1 MEQDLQQSLET
12 ARVGLDVVQKAGLLG
27 RMVSRILHRRSQ
39 GESAEPRDYRE
50 EARKAALENAVET
63 IRVQEFTVEQALQI
77 LGPDFSLDDLGR
89 VDPTWQRHWAE
100 STSKV
105 GVDDG
110 ERRTW
115 WARLLAGE
123 IQEPGTFSLRTMS
136 VMDTL
141 STREAQ
147 LFARLCDYVWNPTS
161 LALIL
166 PSEESALWKPDFGE
180 VDAMES
186 AGLIRSILTGYSIGP
201 TGAPN
206 GALPLGM
213 VFGNNLFII
222 TGAEGAKLSLRAGN
236 LHLTNVGVEMYKL
249 TTPNYPIPY
258 RDEIISEWRQS
269 YDVRGPGPFHFLKI
283 E

>member
-27 RMVSRILHRRSQ
+27 RMASRILHRRSQ

-50 EARKAALENAVET
+50 EALKAALENAVET
-63 IRVQEFTVEQALQI
+63 IRVQELTVEQALQI

-105 GVDDG
+105 GVDDN

-123 IQEPGTFSLRTMS
+123 IQQPGTFSLRTMA
-136 VMDTL
+136 VMDAL
-141 STREAQ
+141 STREAE
-147 LFARLCDYVWNPTS
+147 LFTRLCDYVWNPTN

-166 PSEESALWKPDFGE
+166 PSEESALWKPTFGE
-180 VDAMES
+180 VNAMES
-186 AGLIRSILTGYSIGP
+186 AGLIRSTVTGYSISRSGP
-201 TGAPN
+201 PD
-206 GALPLGM
+206 GALPIGM
-213 VFGNNLFII
+213 VFGNSLFLI
-222 TGAEGAKLSLRAGN
+222 TSAEGTKLSIPLGD
-236 LHLTNVGVEMYKL
+236 LHLTDVGVEMYKL
-249 TTPNYPIPY
+249 TTPNYPGPY
-258 RDEIISEWRQS
+258 RDEIISKWRQS
-269 YDVRGPGPFHFLKI
+269 YDVRGPIPTGSP
-283 E
+283 

>member
-27 RMVSRILHRRSQ
+27 RMASRILHRRSQ
-39 GESAEPRDYRE
+39 GESAESRDYRE
-50 EARKAALENAVET
+50 EALKAALENAVET

-77 LGPDFSLDDLGR
+77 LGPDFSLDDLGQ

-105 GVDDG
+105 GVDDD

-123 IQEPGTFSLRTMS
+123 IQQPGTFSLRTMS

-141 STREAQ
+141 SAREAE
-147 LFARLCDYVWNPTS
+147 LFTKLCDYVWNPTD
-161 LALIL
+161 LTLIL
-166 PSEESALWKPDFGE
+166 PSKESTLWKPEFGE
-180 VDAMES
+180 VDTMES
-186 AGLIRSILTGYSIGP
+186 AGLIRFNPATGYVLNASD
-201 TGAPN
+201 A
-206 GALPLGM
+206 ALPVGM
-213 VFGNNLFII
+213 MFGNSLFLVK
-222 TGAEGAKLSLRAGN
+222 GAEGAKLSLRAGN

-249 TTPNYPIPY
+249 TTPNYPVPY
-258 RDEIISEWRQS
+258 RDEMISEWRQS
-269 YDVRGPGPFHFLKI
+269 YDVSGPFPVGSP
-283 E
+283 

>member
-1 MEQDLQQSLET
+1 MEQDLQQSLDT
-12 ARVGLDVVQKAGLLG
+12 TRAVLDMAQKTGLLG
-27 RMVSRILHRRSQ
+27 RMASWIQHRRSQ
-39 GESAEPRDYRE
+39 GESAGPIDYRE
-50 EARKAALENAVET
+50 EALKAALENAVET
-63 IRVQEFTVEQALQI
+63 IRVQELTVEQALQI

-105 GVDDG
+105 GVDDD

-123 IQEPGTFSLRTMS
+123 IQQPGTFSLRTMA

-141 STREAQ
+141 STREAE
-147 LFARLCDYVWNPTS
+147 LFARLCDYLWNPIKLT
-161 LALIL
+161 LIL
-166 PSEESALWKPDFGE
+166 PSKESTLWKPDFRE
-180 VDAMES
+180 VDTMES
-186 AGLIRSILTGYSIGP
+186 AGLIRSNPAASYAIIASD
-201 TGAPN
+201 APN
-206 GALPLGM
+206 GALPVGM
-213 VFGNNLFII
+213 VFGNSLFIV

-249 TTPNYPIPY
+249 TTPNYPVPY

-269 YDVRGPGPFHFLKI
+269 YDVRGPIPVGSP
-283 E
+283 